1 MGNPK
6 GEQPSQDRPVG
17 QLIRD
22 ASEQMSRL
30 VRQEMRL
37 ATAELRQKAA
47 RVGVGGGLLSAGGV
61 LGFYAGAALVGC
73 AILALALVLAP
84 WLAALIVGAVIGLVA
99 GVLVLIGKK
108 QVQKAAPPVP
118 EEAVASVKE
127 DIDALK
133 EGLQR

>member
-1 MGNPK
+1 MDNPE

-30 VRQEMRL
+30 VREEMRL

-47 RVGVGGGLLSAGGV
+47 RVGVGAGLLSAGGV

-84 WLAALIVGAVIGLVA
+84 WLAALIVGAVTGLVA

-108 QVQKAAPPVP
+108 QAQQAAPPVP

>member
-1 MGNPK
+1 MGNP
-6 GEQPSQDRPVG
+6 ESDQPSPDRPVG

-30 VRQEMRL
+30 VREEMRL

-47 RVGVGGGLLSAGGV
+47 RVGVGAGLLGAAGV

-99 GVLVLIGKK
+99 GVLALIGKK
-108 QVQKAAPPVP
+108 QVQKAVPPVP

>member
-1 MGNPK
+1 MGNPE

-30 VRQEMRL
+30 VR
-37 ATAELRQKAA
+37 
-47 RVGVGGGLLSAGGV
+47 
-61 LGFYAGAALVGC
+61 
-73 AILALALVLAP
+73 
-84 WLAALIVGAVIGLVA
+84 
-99 GVLVLIGKK
+99 
-108 QVQKAAPPVP
+108 

-133 EGLQR
+133 EGLRR